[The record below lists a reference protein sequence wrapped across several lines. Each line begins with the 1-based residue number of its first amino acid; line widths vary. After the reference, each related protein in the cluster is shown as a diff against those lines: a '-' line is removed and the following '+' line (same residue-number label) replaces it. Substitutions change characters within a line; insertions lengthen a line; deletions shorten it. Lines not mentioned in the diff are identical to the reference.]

1 MLSFRL
7 IHVVWHETTGF
18 ASALVPP
25 PSLAHHPGDQYTR
38 TISYLTESE
47 LLFQA
52 PTNEHRKMSR
62 SLTPTQ

>member
-1 MLSFRL
+1 MARIRAKVKGVEPPFRL
-7 IHVVWHETTGF
+7 
-18 ASALVPP
+18 
-25 PSLAHHPGDQYTR
+25 AHGDPGDQYAR